1 MKRSF
6 VTYYLFSTSP
16 RIYQPSSTMKS
27 MYKLFICSFLALL
40 LAACG
45 SQQAESLESKKAEL
59 KKLKTELVSLNTQ
72 IEKLEAEIQTED
84 PEQVRQARK
93 IPVVIEPLSPQEF
106 SHYLK
111 VQGQVEANKNILI
124 SPKTAGTI
132 EAIYVKEG
140 QSVGKGKTLAKIDNA
155 VLQRSME
162 EVNTQLDLAKTLYQK
177 QKNLWEQEIG
187 TEVQYLTAKNQV
199 DVLEKRLGTL
209 REQAAMAS
217 VYAPFAGIV
226 DEIFP
231 KVGESTGPGMPFIRI
246 VNTSDLSLAVQLSE
260 AYIPYV
266 KRGDEVKIYFPALD
280 EEITARI
287 SSVGQSIDANKR
299 TFEIEVKLPPRA
311 RYKANMFGEISIRDQ
326 HRKDALVLPV
336 NVVQR
341 SEKGPFVYVAKKGEG
356 EQWLA
361 ERKLIETGLSYNGNI
376 EVTSGLETG
385 DQIITVGFKNLSDG
399 TELII
404 Q

>member
-1 MKRSF
+1 MKPIFNLLIYSF
-6 VTYYLFSTSP
+6 
-16 RIYQPSSTMKS
+16 I
-27 MYKLFICSFLALL
+27 ALI

-59 KKLKTELVSLNTQ
+59 KKLKTQLVSLNSQ
-72 IEKLEAEIQTED
+72 IEKLETEIQKED
-84 PEQVRQARK
+84 PEQIREARK
-93 IPVVIEPLSPQEF
+93 IPVVIEPLSTQEF

-124 SPKTAGTI
+124 SPKTAGNI

-140 QSVGKGKTLAKIDNA
+140 QSVSKNKTLAKIDNA
-155 VLQRSME
+155 VLQRSIE
-162 EVNTQLDLAKTLYQK
+162 EVNTQLELAKTLYQK
-177 QKNLWEQEIG
+177 QKNLWDQEIG
-187 TEVQYLTAKNQV
+187 TEVQYLTAKNQM
-199 DVLEKRLGTL
+199 DLLKKRLGTL
-209 REQAAMAS
+209 KEQAAMAM
-217 VYAPFAGIV
+217 VYAPFAGVV

-231 KVGESTGPGMPFIRI
+231 KVGESTGPGMPFFRI

-260 AYIPYV
+260 AYIPHV

-287 SSVGQSIDANKR
+287 SSVGQSIDPNKR

-311 RYKANMFGEISIRDQ
+311 RYKANMFGEVSIRDQ
-326 HRKDALVLPV
+326 QRDEALVLPV
-336 NVVQR
+336 NIVQR
-341 SEKGPFVYVAKKGEG
+341 SEKGPFVYIAQKGEG

-361 ERKLIETGLSYNGNI
+361 ARKLIETGLSYNGEI
-376 EVTSGLETG
+376 EVVSGLEAG
-385 DQIITVGFKNLSDG
+385 EQIITTGYKNLSDG
-399 TELII
+399 TELIL